1 MRFPLFMVRKV
12 KPGRAGRNSL
22 TSATIAVVGV
32 SIAVIVMEL
41 AIAVVLGFKQ
51 EIKNKVSGFDAQVT
65 VSPYIS
71 GEISTINDIYLS
83 LNDTLGNVIE
93 STVPGVKATLSLK
106 QPGILKTD
114 NDFAGVLFKGYGA
127 NHGYE
132 FEKSN
137 IVEGCI
143 PDYSVDENK
152 NKIVIS
158 RLTANSLKLGVGDK
172 INTYFFT
179 NENLRARKFEVAG
192 IYDSKFSDYDRLI
205 AYASLPVLQRV
216 AGIDTLSGSAIEL
229 RGITPDSIVSVSD
242 RLQQRLITATH
253 ARELSRF
260 YEVNNITRS
269 AAIYFNWLD
278 LLDTNVVVILIL
290 MACVAGITL
299 VSCLFIMI
307 LERVKMIGLL
317 KALGATNAQIRR
329 IFIYLAQRLVLRGVL
344 IGNAIAIGVIL
355 LQAHYRIIPL
365 DPDAYYLSYV
375 PVEINPWDFL
385 ALNIGVI
392 IVSVLILIIP
402 SHIASN
408 ISPTQTMRYE

>member
-65 VSPYIS
+65 VSPYVT

-83 LNDTLGNVIE
+83 FNDTLGNVIE

-216 AGIDTLSGSAIEL
+216 AGIDTFSGSAIEL

-242 RLQQRLITATH
+242 RLQQQLITATY

-329 IFIYLAQRLVLRGVL
+329 VFIYLAQRLVLRGVL
-344 IGNAIAIGVIL
+344 IGNAVAIGAIS

>member
-1 MRFPLFMVRKV
+1 MRFPLFIARKV

-242 RLQQRLITATH
+242 RLQQQFITATY